1 MFDIKWIRENAQDF
15 DRAMARR
22 ELEPQAGAL
31 IELDAR
37 RRDLQTKAQDI
48 QAERTRPPLDMCPE
62 IARIYIE
69 DPAAVPF
76 APCRGC
82 KYPLPGHI
90 AVPDDGQRLTYFN
103 LCPICGIPLTDTPE
117 TVNVTNN
124 NTENS

>member
-1 MFDIKWIRENAQDF
+1 MDPEHQDIFNQASRQMAEQLDKGLKPHIQNALYH
-15 DRAMARR
+15 AVMHISLNA
-22 ELEPQAGAL
+22 
-31 IELDAR
+31 
-37 RRDLQTKAQDI
+37 AQDI